1 MERLKPSN
9 RIIVAYDG
17 VDPAA
22 ARALSDQLKGR
33 VGALKLGK
41 AFFSACGPEGVR
53 AVGADRL
60 FLDLKYHDI
69 PNTVAGAVRALGGV
83 TPWLTNV
90 HAGGGAAM
98 MRAAVAAAAL
108 ITPQPLLIAVTVLT
122 SMDDEDLKAVGVEG
136 GAADQVSRLAKL
148 AMTCGLDGVV
158 CAPTDAARLRAEL
171 GPTAVLVTPGVRP
184 AGAAM
189 GDQKRVA
196 TPAEAMKAGA
206 NYIVVGRP
214 ITQAPDPAAAADAIA
229 AEIAAALL

>member
-1 MERLKPSN
+1 MERLKPSD

-22 ARALSDQLKGR
+22 ARALAEGLRGR

-41 AFFSACGPEGVR
+41 EFFAACGPDGVR
-53 AVGADRL
+53 AVGAERL
-60 FLDLKYHDI
+60 FLDLKFHDI
-69 PNTVAGAVRALGGV
+69 PNTVAGAVRALGGM
-83 TPWLTNV
+83 TPWLANV
-90 HAGGGAAM
+90 HAGGGSAM

-108 ITPQPLLIAVTVLT
+108 IAPRPLLIGVTVLT
-122 SMDDEDLKAVGVEG
+122 SMDDADLAQLGVSG

-171 GPTAVLVTPGVRP
+171 GPTAILVTPGVRP
-184 AGAAM
+184 AGAASA
-189 GDQKRVA
+189 DQKRVA
-196 TPAEAMKAGA
+196 TPGEAMKAGA

-214 ITQAPDPAAAADAIA
+214 ITEAADPAKAADAIA
-229 AEIAAALL
+229 AEIDGALA